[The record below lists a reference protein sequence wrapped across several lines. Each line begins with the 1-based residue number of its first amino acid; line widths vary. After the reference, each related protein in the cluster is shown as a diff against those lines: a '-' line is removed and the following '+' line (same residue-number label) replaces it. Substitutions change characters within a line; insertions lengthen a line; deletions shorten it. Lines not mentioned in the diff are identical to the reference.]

1 MLKLV
6 ICLATSNP
14 IAPFQHYFFCNV
26 KNKIV
31 KLLCWRTGALVKW
44 LWEMTHFWEVV
55 GSNPRTIYWMD
66 MTFFHIDWI
75 VYFKRPKINKKEPG
89 FDPWKKYNIELVLIN
104 DSLIQRF
111 KNKNIFFILTILWI
125 FWLEAELIL
134 FPSK

>member
-1 MLKLV
+1 
-6 ICLATSNP
+6 
-14 IAPFQHYFFCNV
+14 
-26 KNKIV
+26 
-31 KLLCWRTGALVKW
+31 
-44 LWEMTHFWEVV
+44 
-55 GSNPRTIYWMD
+55 

>member
-1 MLKLV
+1 
-6 ICLATSNP
+6 
-14 IAPFQHYFFCNV
+14 
-26 KNKIV
+26 
-31 KLLCWRTGALVKW
+31 
-44 LWEMTHFWEVV
+44 
-55 GSNPRTIYWMD
+55 

-75 VYFKRPKINKKEPG
+75 VFFKRPKINKKEAG